1 MNDSIRTAADSAEEL
16 IPLLD
21 GYLKER
27 LVPHPILTRYLPAA
41 SACAMGSSVRFWD
54 ERSDLDLRFIL
65 SDDLRSALTQELL
78 KSHLWDP
85 ARDCR
90 VRLID
95 REPYRRYPGAR
106 ITFLAGTELDREL
119 RFDPPPALW
128 SYTHCLVIQDPE
140 RTLERAVAAAGVRFD
155 ESVPDLRCEHY
166 YRFRTAR
173 NDLAAA
179 VEPRSA
185 GTLLAIK
192 RGEAVREALRLC
204 FLADGRPYPPD
215 LFLESMAESETAGGS
230 AVVTAV
236 RGLLVAREAEAVD
249 HASKVLRDRVI
260 FALQQGGVSDRWLEQ
275 WWMWP
280 LMG

>member
-1 MNDSIRTAADSAEEL
+1 MKETSRGAADTAEEVL
-16 IPLLD
+16 PLLG
-21 GYLKER
+21 GYLRER

-41 SACAMGSSVRFWD
+41 SACAMSSSVHFWD

-65 SDDLRSALTQELL
+65 PDDLRSVLTQELL
-78 KSHLWDP
+78 ESHLWDP

-106 ITFLAGTELDREL
+106 LTFLSRTELDREI

-128 SYTHCLVIQDPE
+128 SYSHCLVIQDPE
-140 RTLERAVAAAGVRFD
+140 GALGDTVAAAGARFD
-155 ESVPDLRCEHY
+155 EALPDLRCEHY
-166 YRFRTAR
+166 YRFRSAR
-173 NDLAAA
+173 NELAAS
-179 VEPRSA
+179 VQPRSA

-192 RGEAVREALRLC
+192 RGETVREALRLC

-215 LFLESMAESETAGGS
+215 MFLESMAETGTAGGS
-230 AVVTAV
+230 PVVTAV

-280 LMG
+280 LKG